1 MPLRSTGT
9 APARVIAIVPAY
21 NEAGA
26 IGAVVD
32 GLQALDATYD
42 VVVIDDASTDDTA
55 SVAAAHGARVLRL
68 PVNLGIGG
76 AVQTGF
82 RAALDGGYDV
92 AVRLDGDGQH
102 DPGEVPQLLVP
113 LARDDAD
120 VVIGSRFVGGDG
132 EYRPPFGRRIGIT
145 WFARLVSV
153 VTRTRV
159 TDTTSGFQALNRR
172 AIALFAEDYP
182 ADYPEVEATVLVLRH
197 HLRLV
202 EVPVRMRERE
212 HGSSSITF
220 VRSIYYMLKVTLA
233 LLVSLAR
240 KPTPTQERTGQ

>member
-1 MPLRSTGT
+1 MSAG
-9 APARVIAIVPAY
+9 RVIAIVPAY
-21 NEAGA
+21 NEEGA
-26 IGAVVD
+26 IGGVVD
-32 GLQALDATYD
+32 AIHALDGSFD
-42 VVVIDDASTDDTA
+42 VVVVDDASTDATA
-55 SVAAAHGARVLRL
+55 AVARAHGAEVLRL
-68 PVNLGIGG
+68 PINLGIGG

-82 RAALDGGYDV
+82 RAALAGGYER

-102 DPGEVPQLLVP
+102 DPAELPRLLQP
-113 LARDDAD
+113 LERDEAD
-120 VVIGSRFVGGDG
+120 VVTGSRFVDGDG
-132 EYRPPFGRRIGIT
+132 HYRPPLARRIGIT
-145 WFARLVSV
+145 WFARLVSA

-197 HLRLV
+197 RLRLV

-233 LLVSLAR
+233 LFVAMAR
-240 KPTPTQERTGQ
+240 KLTPSQQAPAP